1 MSQLTHEQRLDIL
14 EQVLAA
20 EETGNEAE
28 ADRLI
33 RLIPLAAHL
42 AKAFKESFGKDYVLK
57 SGYDLSE
64 AEATYGHGWL
74 ER

>member
-1 MSQLTHEQRLDIL
+1 MLQLTHTQKLDIL
-14 EQVLAA
+14 EQVLTA
-20 EETGNEAE
+20 EEIGDEAE

-33 RLIPLAAHL
+33 RLIPLPAHL
-42 AKAFKESFGKDYVLK
+42 AKAFKESFGKEYVLQ

-64 AEATYGHGWL
+64 AEAQYGHGWL